1 MAVTIHLAVSDATL
15 RRALVSRLVP
25 ILGNGLFAGVPPLDR
40 TIRAGDVIVSPAADL
55 SVEDCVRLAGRGVH
69 VIILAPLPRPSEEER
84 YARAGAA
91 GYLPMAVD
99 TAPLV
104 QAIERAA
111 FVV

>member
-1 MAVTIHLAVSDATL
+1 MAVTIHLAVSDGSL

-25 ILGNGLFAGVPPLDR
+25 ILGSGLFAGVPPVQR
-40 TIRAGDVIVSPAADL
+40 TIHAGDVVVSPAADL
-55 SVEDCVRLAGRGVH
+55 AVDDCERLSARGVH

-91 GYLPMAVD
+91 NYLPMAVD